1 MNITVKHFSELSNI
15 ELMEIYR
22 QRINIF
28 IIEQNCPY
36 EDIDGL
42 DVDAYHVC
50 VWEDG
55 NLLAYCRVV
64 YGYVAGEVSV
74 GRVITVRRGAG
85 LGKVVVEKGIEVA
98 REKFNTKRIVIEAQ
112 KYAQEFYEKCGF
124 HLQNDDVFD
133 VDGIPH
139 VRMQYDFE

>member
-1 MNITVKHFSELSNI
+1 MTITVKHFSELSNL

-50 VWEDG
+50 VWEEDK
-55 NLLAYCRVV
+55 LLAYCRVV
-64 YGYVAGEVSV
+64 YGYVEGEVSV
-74 GRVITVRRGAG
+74 GRVITLRRGAG
-85 LGKVVVEKGIEVA
+85 LGKIVVEKGIEVA
-98 REKFNTKRIVIEAQ
+98 KEKFSANRIIIEAQ
-112 KYAQEFYEKCGF
+112 EYARKFYEKCGF
-124 HLQNDDVFD
+124 YKISDTFP
-133 VDGIPH
+133 VDGILH
-139 VRMQYDFE
+139 IKMRYDF

>member
-1 MNITVKHFSELSNI
+1 MNIEVKHFSELSCM

-28 IIEQNCPY
+28 IVEQNCPY

-42 DVDAYHVC
+42 DSDAYHVC
-50 VWEDG
+50 LWEDG
-55 NLLAYCRVV
+55 QLLAYCRVV
-64 YGYVAGEVSV
+64 FGYVEGEVSV

-85 LGKVVVEKGIEVA
+85 LGKIVVKKGIEVA
-98 REKFNTKRIVIEAQ
+98 REKFSTDRIIIEAQ
-112 KYAQEFYEKCGF
+112 EYAREFYEKCGF
-124 HLQNDDVFD
+124 YKVSDTFP

-139 VRMQYDFE
+139 IKMRYDF

>member
-1 MNITVKHFSELSNI
+1 MDIKVKHFSKLSGV

-22 QRINIF
+22 QRINVF
-28 IIEQNCPY
+28 IVEQNCPY

-55 NLLAYCRVV
+55 KLLAYCRVV
-64 YGYVAGEVSV
+64 FGYVEGEVSV
-74 GRVITVRRGAG
+74 GRVITLRRGAE
-85 LGKVVVEKGIEVA
+85 LGKLVVEKGIEVA
-98 REKFNTKRIVIEAQ
+98 KEKFSANRIIIEAQ
-112 KYAQEFYEKCGF
+112 EYAREFYEKCGF
-124 HLQNDDVFD
+124 YKISDTFP

-139 VRMQYDFE
+139 IKMRYNF